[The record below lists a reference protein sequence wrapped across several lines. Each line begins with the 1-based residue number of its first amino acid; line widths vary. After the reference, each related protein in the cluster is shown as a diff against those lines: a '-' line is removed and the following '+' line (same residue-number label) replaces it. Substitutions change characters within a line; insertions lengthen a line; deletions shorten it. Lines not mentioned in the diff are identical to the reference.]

1 MKGKVH
7 LVGIGGAGMSAIAKV
22 LAGQG
27 LEVSG
32 SDQHESIY
40 TQGLEKMGIEVAIGH
55 RKENLG
61 DVDIVVASSAI
72 PEDNVELVEA
82 RQQSMPVLNRR
93 EFWPRLL
100 EGKRVVAIAGTHGKT
115 TTTGLVAWM
124 LDHAGLSP
132 SFIVGGYLIDFD
144 SNARAGEGEI
154 FVVEAD
160 EYARA
165 FHGIKPEI
173 AVITN
178 IEHDHP
184 DSYPTFENFQDAF
197 KEFANSVSGTLI
209 VCKEDPTAVTLGTKG
224 GQLVSYGLSE
234 DADWY
239 AADIRPNSAGGSDF
253 LVFRHGKTMGLARSR
268 LPGTH
273 NVLNVLAAF
282 AAVDTLGLEFA
293 EAREALTHYRGVRR
307 RFEVIGE
314 QANITVVDDYAHHPT
329 EIIATLESAKER
341 FPNGRIWAVFQPHT
355 YSRLKALEQD
365 FRKAFG
371 AADQVLVMDVFA
383 AREAGNSVISGEV
396 IAANIEHPDVRYSG
410 DIYGTVELLSREVAG
425 GDVVITLSAG
435 DGNKVGMLLLEQI
448 KSNEGETDHG

>member
-27 LEVSG
+27 VEVSG
-32 SDQHESIY
+32 SDQRESIY
-40 TQGLEKMGIEVAIGH
+40 TQGLAQIGIKVEIGH
-55 RKENLG
+55 RQENLG
-61 DVDIVVASSAI
+61 SADIVVASSAI
-72 PEDNVELVEA
+72 PEENIELVTA
-82 RQQSMPVLNRR
+82 RERGVPVMSRR
-93 EFWPRLL
+93 DFWPRLL

-132 SFIVGGYLIDFD
+132 SFIVGGHLLDFG
-144 SNARAGEGEI
+144 SNARAGDGNI

-160 EYARA
+160 EYAGA

-173 AVITN
+173 AVVTN

-184 DSYPTFENFQDAF
+184 DSYPTFRSFKAAF
-197 KEFANSVSGTLI
+197 EQFSSSVSGTLI
-209 VCKEDPTAVTLGTKG
+209 VCQDDPTAASLEVPGV
-224 GQLVSYGLSE
+224 QHVSYGLSD

-239 AADIRPNSAGGSDF
+239 AADIRSNSAGGSDF
-253 LVFRHGKTMGLARSR
+253 LVFRDEETLGLARSR

-273 NVLNVLAAF
+273 NVLNTLAAF
-282 AAVDTLGLEFA
+282 AAVDTLGLDFA
-293 EAREALTHYRGVRR
+293 EAREALTQYRGVRR
-307 RFEVIGE
+307 RFEIVGE
-314 QANITVVDDYAHHPT
+314 QANITVIDDYAHHPT
-329 EIIATLESAKER
+329 EIIATLKSAEER
-341 FPNGRIWAVFQPHT
+341 YPGGRIWAVFQPHT

-383 AREAGNSVISGEV
+383 AREAENSVVSGEV
-396 IAANIEHPDVRYSG
+396 IAANIDHPNVRYSG
-410 DIYGTVELLSREVAG
+410 DISNTVELLSREVTA

-435 DGNKVGMLLLEQI
+435 DGNKVGIQLLEEI
-448 KSNEGETDHG
+448 KASEGETDHG